1 MCVVHPF
8 IPVNPYL
15 DFLLSTSEKIVNRP
29 VRISRIPSGDSVEW
43 ASLRSITSGHKKEK
57 TKKIKKSKSKKKIK
71 KPKLKCPKDS
81 KKINKRKRE
90 NQTFW

>member
-57 TKKIKKSKSKKKIK
+57 NQKNQKVQVQKENKKAKIKMSKRFKK
-71 KPKLKCPKDS
+71 
-81 KKINKRKRE
+81 NK
-90 NQTFW
+90 